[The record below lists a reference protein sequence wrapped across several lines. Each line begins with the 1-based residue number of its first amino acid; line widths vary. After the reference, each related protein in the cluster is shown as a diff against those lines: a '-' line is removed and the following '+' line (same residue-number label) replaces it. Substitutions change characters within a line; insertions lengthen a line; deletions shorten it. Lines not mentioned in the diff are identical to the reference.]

1 MKPIIPHKYNV
12 SAIIHNCKDSLL
24 ELLEPWFM
32 NVYVSNS
39 FILNIDEYIR
49 KEQVNTSYD
58 LNKRVHEFNEES
70 FSMDTIDIL
79 IEFDA
84 NQFNQQSFNI
94 VQNLSD
100 IITDSGEI
108 GKFKLD
114 IFGIHITNLQTY
126 EKELIKL

>member
-1 MKPIIPHKYNV
+1 MYN
-12 SAIIHNCKDSLL
+12 
-24 ELLEPWFM
+24 
-32 NVYVSNS
+32 
-39 FILNIDEYIR
+39 
-49 KEQVNTSYD
+49 
-58 LNKRVHEFNEES
+58 
-70 FSMDTIDIL
+70 IDIL

-114 IFGIHITNLQTY
+114 IFDIHITNLQTY